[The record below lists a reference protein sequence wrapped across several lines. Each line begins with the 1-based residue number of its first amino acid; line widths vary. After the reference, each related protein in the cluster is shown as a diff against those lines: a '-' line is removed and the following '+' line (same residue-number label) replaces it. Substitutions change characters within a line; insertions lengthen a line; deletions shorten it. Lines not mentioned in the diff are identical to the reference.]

1 MGEGAKR
8 VTTGLFTGEPLET
21 VVQTGCLTV
30 GSARGAKGGTWRNCP
45 GVFSIAERGRKL
57 PGISGGT
64 TQEGRQGLKF
74 SAGWRDTFMNKSDVS
89 SIHGDETDRPAVP
102 DAGGGG
108 DGMRTRGR
116 HGDGPAPPLLR
127 GSVLQR
133 TCFHIREK
141 ISGVP
146 GLFSGSLAH
155 ALEQRRLLILMPF
168 ALVGGILLYRAAR
181 FEPSPVALGLIG
193 VLLFSSLWIW
203 RHSVGVFPFL
213 VALCGVW
220 AGAILLPMHGALFGS
235 EMVYGAVYGTYRA
248 EVERIH
254 SDDGT
259 DARIV
264 ISHLEP
270 VGDSMSAPLRKARI
284 VVPSSLHVRIGDRIE
299 ARLRLYKVPG
309 PVVPGGFDSQ
319 FHAYFDGIGAFGT
332 VLGNVQVVRNPA
344 RSGLGSMLQQLR
356 EGIGWRID
364 MGLGQPASGIAR
376 ALIIGDQSRVE
387 PQVRKDLAAAGLAHV
402 LAISGLHLS
411 LVAGGVFAAVRM
423 LLALSF
429 TLSRHVDP
437 RKVAAV
443 AGMAAAL
450 GYLALSGASVSASRA
465 TIMLVLVFGA
475 VLAGRKALTMRN
487 VAIAGLVLII
497 FSPAAIFRPGFEL
510 SFAAVIALVGVYEG
524 YRAPVLSASG
534 HAVRLVRWIGG
545 IMLTSLIAGAATAL
559 FAAYHFQQ
567 VAPFGVFGNMVAI
580 PLVALVVLPAG
591 ALGLLVMPLGMEG
604 AFLSTMGWGI
614 DRIIEVSRLVAAMG
628 EGVVQAPLLGP
639 IALVLGFAGLAAFAF
654 FPTRLRYG
662 AVAMV
667 ALLVPLFGTMP
678 PPDILVADSTQAVAI
693 RMGGVLRLVKGRVAS
708 FAVRAWQDNYLEPI
722 AGDSQDG
729 RACDVEGC
737 LYSSGRYLVA
747 IPAEASALLEDC
759 HAADLVIARFVVSER
774 CRAVT
779 RVIDRND
786 LLTGGVHWARW
797 NGSEFVIRPAIS
809 DPFRPWRPRYP
820 Q

>member
-1 MGEGAKR
+1 
-8 VTTGLFTGEPLET
+8 
-21 VVQTGCLTV
+21 
-30 GSARGAKGGTWRNCP
+30 
-45 GVFSIAERGRKL
+45 
-57 PGISGGT
+57 
-64 TQEGRQGLKF
+64 
-74 SAGWRDTFMNKSDVS
+74 MNNSDVPS
-89 SIHGDETDRPAVP
+89 TCGDETDRPIVP
-102 DAGGGG
+102 GAGRSG
-108 DGMRTRGR
+108 DGSGIRFHHGVREALPLRRGF
-116 HGDGPAPPLLR
+116 LLR
-127 GSVLQR
+127 RAGSFIGEKVLA
-133 TCFHIREK
+133 
-141 ISGVP
+141 VP
-146 GLFSGSLAH
+146 GLMSGSLAH
-155 ALEQRRLLILMPF
+155 ALAQRRLLILMPF

-193 VLLFSSLWIW
+193 LVLFASLWIW
-203 RHSVGVFPFL
+203 RHSVGVFPF
-213 VALCGVW
+213 VATLCGVW
-220 AGAILLPMHGALFGS
+220 AGAILLPVHGALFGT

-248 EVERIH
+248 QVERIH
-254 SDDGT
+254 SDDGM

-270 VGDSMSAPLRKARI
+270 VSDSVAAPLRKARV

-332 VLGNVQVVRNPA
+332 VLGDMEVVRAPA
-344 RSGLGSMLQQLR
+344 PSGLDSLLQQLR

-376 ALIIGDQSRVE
+376 ALIIGDQSRLE

-423 LLALSF
+423 LLAVSF

-437 RKVAAV
+437 KKVAAL

-497 FSPAAIFRPGFEL
+497 FSPAAIFRPGFQL

-524 YRAPVLSASG
+524 YRAPVLHQSG
-534 HAVRLVRWIGG
+534 PVAGLVRWIGG

-567 VAPFGVFGNMVAI
+567 VAPFGVFGNMAAI

-591 ALGLLVMPLGMEG
+591 ALSLIAMPLGMEG
-604 AFLSTMGWGI
+604 AFLSAMGWGI
-614 DRIIEVSRLVAAMG
+614 DRIIGVSRLVAAMG
-628 EGVVQAPLLGP
+628 EGMIRAPLLGP
-639 IALVLGFAGLAAFAF
+639 NALLLGFAGLAAFAF

-662 AVAMV
+662 AVAFV
-667 ALLVPLFGTMP
+667 VLTVPLLGTMP
-678 PPDILVADSTQAVAI
+678 PPDILVADSTQAIAI
-693 RMGGVLRLVKGRVAS
+693 RMGHDLHLVKGRAAS
-708 FAVRAWQDNYLEPI
+708 FAVRAW
-722 AGDSQDG
+722 
-729 RACDVEGC
+729 
-737 LYSSGRYLVA
+737 
-747 IPAEASALLEDC
+747 
-759 HAADLVIARFVVSER
+759 
-774 CRAVT
+774 
-779 RVIDRND
+779 
-786 LLTGGVHWARW
+786 
-797 NGSEFVIRPAIS
+797 
-809 DPFRPWRPRYP
+809 
-820 Q
+820 